1 MTAESRVLAPRASDG
16 DPPVPSRTAWAWAR
30 LAGPLLILAVVVWQ
44 VGTGPFIDGLEEVDV
59 GSLVLAT
66 LIVLP
71 TTLCC
76 AWRWRVIAHG
86 LGVGLPLRSAVASY
100 YRALFLNLALP
111 TGVLG
116 DVHRAVRHG
125 RDVGDLGLGARAV
138 VWDRVTGQV
147 VQVVVACGVLLV
159 VPSPFRSAM
168 PLVVAIGSAS
178 AVLLVVVVRILP
190 RSGVSLRA
198 RALRA
203 TISDVRHVLLTR
215 PVWPG
220 VLVASTLVV
229 VGNTTLFVLA
239 ARTAGETAPL
249 SQLVPLALLALLAMG
264 IPLNLAGWGPREGVA
279 AWAFSTAGLGAAAG
293 VSTSVVY
300 GVLVLVATLPGAVV
314 LVAQWRRPGRSVEAA
329 SAPTPSSL
337 EAEDLDLPL
346 H

>member
-1 MTAESRVLAPRASDG
+1 MSAESRVLDPRA
-16 DPPVPSRTAWAWAR
+16 TAVRPGVRARERAWVWGR
-30 LAGPLLILAVVVWQ
+30 LGGALLILAVVVWQ
-44 VGTGPFIDGLEEVDV
+44 VGTGPFIDGLQDVDV
-59 GSLVLAT
+59 GSLVLGA

-71 TTLCC
+71 TTVCC

-100 YRALFLNLALP
+100 YRALFLNLVLP

-147 VQVVVACGVLLV
+147 VQVVVACGILLV

-168 PLVVAIGSAS
+168 PLVVGIALAVV
-178 AVLLVVVVRILP
+178 VLLVVMVRILP

-215 PVWPG
+215 PVWPS
-220 VLVASTLVV
+220 VLVASVLVV
-229 VGNTTLFVLA
+229 VGNTALFVLA

-249 SQLVPLALLALLAMG
+249 SQLVPLALLALLAMSV
-264 IPLNLAGWGPREGVA
+264 PLSLAGWGPREGVT
-279 AWAFSTAGLGAAAG
+279 AWAFSTAGLGAAVG

-300 GVLVLVATLPGAVV
+300 GVLVFVATLPGAVV
-314 LVAQWRRPGRSVEAA
+314 LVVQWRRPGRTVQVGRAPNA
-329 SAPTPSSL
+329 SESP
-337 EAEDLDLPL
+337 DLPAARS
-346 H
+346 